1 MIKSCVA
8 LAAAVCAALVTPVPG
23 HGQVFLASRPH
34 PDFMIGPLFVVAS
47 VSQGIPDVTVNLSWS
62 LTTGPITRKA
72 DMEQDL
78 YLLWPSE
85 IVEGGTAPAGP
96 SPS

>member
-8 LAAAVCAALVTPVPG
+8 LAAAVCAALVAPAPG

-34 PDFMIGPLFVVAS
+34 PDFMIGPLFVVAG
-47 VSQGIPDVTVNLSWS
+47 VSQGIPDITVNLRSHEKSTWSKTSTFSGPLRSWRARR
-62 LTTGPITRKA
+62 L
-72 DMEQDL
+72 
-78 YLLWPSE
+78 
-85 IVEGGTAPAGP
+85 AGP